1 MMRHF
6 SVKLLVA
13 MMLAFALAAFAEDEK
28 PDPKELL
35 RSARVAQSNMDWK
48 FTGQLRIGAS
58 FQKIPFLLTITRG
71 VIRYDFQDNGDSL
84 TLRLGEKDSRLEET
98 IGGKTTRVTPDR
110 YVTTI
115 RNTNISY

>member
-1 MMRHF
+1 MMRPF
-6 SVKLLVA
+6 SVKLLVG
-13 MMLAFALAAFAEDEK
+13 MMLAFVSAWAADDEK

-48 FTGQLRIGAS
+48 FTGPLRIGAR
-58 FQKIPFLLTITRG
+58 FQKIPFLLTITNG

-98 IGGKTTRVTPDR
+98 IGGKTMRVTPD
-110 YVTTI
+110 
-115 RNTNISY
+115 